1 MALHPLPPID
11 IRNLA
16 INGRFVRRLL
26 KLAKPFWWRRQA
38 WPWHAVLFVL
48 CVLIGSY
55 TAIGAWS
62 SFVIKDQTDALVAKD
77 MDTFW
82 PLLGLSCLLV
92 VLRYVSTAVQS
103 YLDGLLNLH
112 WRRWLTTYMVDLY
125 LQRRTYFEI
134 TQNNLIDNPDQRIQ
148 EEIGPFC
155 MLVSLLPRQLFGSAL
170 DMTVQAAILMTISPN
185 LFWAVV
191 AFAAIKT
198 VLMILLYKPTIR
210 QSYEITVAEAD
221 LRYGLLHVRDHAE
234 TVALYHGEAAER
246 RHILDRLATA
256 FRKGLVQNLYQ
267 VWLTL
272 AYGGF
277 NLLWTALPLILLAP
291 LYFADEI
298 GYGSIAQGT
307 AAAASLLGALTIL
320 LNFLPTITAA
330 VPKVVRLAEILEK
343 FEELGLLDQQSDQ
356 RPRIAITAGA
366 HVHVRNLS
374 LETPGGEQQL
384 IADLNLDI
392 TPGNHTIIMGRTGSG
407 KSSLLRAMA
416 GLWTRGSGSI
426 AMPPANELLFLP
438 QKPYMVLAD
447 LRTQLLY
454 PSYRKDLQ
462 DSDLHD
468 ILVQVGLPL
477 LAQQHGGLD
486 AVRDWS
492 RVLSLGEQQRIAFAR
507 LLIARPRYVF
517 LDEATSAVDTDT
529 ERMLYRLLQD
539 SGATFVSVAHRPSL
553 VPYHT
558 QQLHLQAGGAWTRV
572 VPAQAST
579 ADQRPL
585 QASMASS

>member
-16 INGRFVRRLL
+16 INGRFLRRLI

-38 WPWHAVLFVL
+38 WPWHLVAVAL
-48 CVLIGSY
+48 CLLIGSY
-55 TAIGAWS
+55 TAIGAWN
-62 SFVIKDQTDALVAKD
+62 SFIIKDQTDALVAKD
-77 MDTFW
+77 MPAFW
-82 PLLGLSCLLV
+82 TTLALSCGLV
-92 VLRYVSTAVQS
+92 VIRSVSSALS
-103 YLDGLLNLH
+103 GYLDGLLNLH

-134 TQNNLIDNPDQRIQ
+134 NQNNSIDNPDQRIQ

-155 MLVSLLPRQLFGSAL
+155 MLLSMLPRQLVGSTL
-170 DMTVQAAILMTISPN
+170 DMGVQAIILMTISPQ

-191 AFAAIKT
+191 AFAVIKT
-198 VLMILLYKPTIR
+198 ALMIWLYKPTIR

-246 RHILDRLATA
+246 RHIMERLGTA
-256 FRKGLVQNLYQ
+256 FRKGIVQNLYQ

-272 AYGGF
+272 SYGGF
-277 NLLWTALPLILLAP
+277 TLLWTALPLVMLAP
-291 LYFADEI
+291 LYFTDEI

-307 AAAASLLGALTIL
+307 AAAASVLAALTIV
-320 LNFLPTITAA
+320 LNFLPVVTAT

-343 FEELGLLDQQSDQ
+343 FEELGLLDPKTDT
-356 RPRIAITAGA
+356 RPRIAITAGT
-366 HVHVRNLS
+366 HVHLRQLS
-374 LETPGGEQQL
+374 LETPGGEQRL
-384 IADLNLDI
+384 IKNLNLDI
-392 TPGNHTIIMGRTGSG
+392 LPGKHTIIMGRTGTG

-426 AMPPANELLFLP
+426 AMPPADELLFLP

-454 PSYRKDLQ
+454 PSYRQDWLDEDLL
-462 DSDLHD
+462 S
-468 ILVQVGLPL
+468 ILESVGLPD
-477 LAQQHGGLD
+477 LAAQHGGLS
-486 AVRDWS
+486 AVKDWS

-517 LDEATSAVDTDT
+517 LDEATSAVDIDT
-529 ERMLYRLLQD
+529 ERLLYRLLEH
-539 SGATFVSVAHRPSL
+539 SGATFISVAHRASL
-553 VPYHT
+553 VPYHI
-558 QQLHLQAGGAWTRV
+558 QQLHLQPDGSWKLLGLVEESEHLSGSLQTSL
-572 VPAQAST
+572 AS
-579 ADQRPL
+579 P
-585 QASMASS
+585 

>member
-16 INGRFVRRLL
+16 INGRFLRRLI
-26 KLAKPFWWRRQA
+26 KLAKPFWWRRAA
-38 WPWHAVLFVL
+38 WPWHLALLVL
-48 CVLIGSY
+48 CLLIGSY

-77 MDTFW
+77 MASFRA
-82 PLLGLSCLLV
+82 LLGLSCLLV
-92 VLRYVSTAVQS
+92 ALRFISSAVQG
-103 YLDGLLNLH
+103 YLDGLVNLH

-125 LQRRTYFEI
+125 LQRRTYFAI
-134 TQNNLIDNPDQRIQ
+134 NQNNIIDNPDQRIQ

-155 MLVSLLPRQLFGSAL
+155 TLVSLLPRQLFGSAL
-170 DMTVQAAILMTISPN
+170 DMSVQAAILMTISPQ

-198 VLMILLYKPTIR
+198 VLMIWLYKPTIR

-246 RHILDRLATA
+246 RHILERLGTA
-256 FRKGLVQNLYQ
+256 FRKGIVQNLYQ

-277 NLLWTALPLILLAP
+277 SLLWTALPLILLAP

-307 AAAASLLGALTIL
+307 AAAASLLAALTIL
-320 LNFLPTITAA
+320 LNFLPIITST

-343 FEELGLLDQQSDQ
+343 FEELGMLDQQSDT
-356 RPRIAITAGA
+356 RPRIAITAGT
-366 HVHVRNLS
+366 HVQLRRLR

-384 IADLNLDI
+384 IRDLDLDI
-392 TPGNHTIIMGRTGSG
+392 LPGRHTIIMGRTGSG

-416 GLWTRGSGSI
+416 GLWTRGDGSI
-426 AMPPANELLFLP
+426 AMPPADELLFLP

-454 PSYRKDLQ
+454 PSYRQDLQ
-462 DSDLHD
+462 DQDLLD
-468 ILVQVGLPL
+468 ILARVGLPE
-477 LAQQHGGLD
+477 LAGQHGGLD
-486 AVRDWS
+486 AVKDWS

-517 LDEATSAVDTDT
+517 LDEATSAVDVDT
-529 ERMLYRLLQD
+529 ERLLYRLLER
-539 SGATFVSVAHRPSL
+539 SGATFVSVAHRASL
-553 VPYHT
+553 VPYHV
-558 QQLHLQAGGAWTRV
+558 QRLHLQPDGSW
-572 VPAQAST
+572 QLE
-579 ADQRPL
+579 QRPADAISLPAL
-585 QASMASS
+585 QPVS